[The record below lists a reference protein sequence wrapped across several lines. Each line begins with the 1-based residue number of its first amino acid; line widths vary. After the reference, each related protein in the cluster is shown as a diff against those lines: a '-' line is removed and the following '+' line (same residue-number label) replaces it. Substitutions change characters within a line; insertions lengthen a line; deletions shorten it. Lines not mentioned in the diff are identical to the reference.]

1 MQDDTDTARATD
13 SVYDRIERARG
24 ALTGPQIAIAV
35 ALVAALGFTL
45 LFVQDP
51 MLHDSLHN
59 FRHSAG
65 ITCH

>member
-1 MQDDTDTARATD
+1 MQDEPAQETDD
-13 SVYDRIERARG
+13 SVYDRLDRART
-24 ALTGPQIAIAV
+24 ALSGTQMAIGL

>member
-1 MQDDTDTARATD
+1 MQDDTDTTRATD
-13 SVYDRIERARG
+13 SVYDRIERAR
-24 ALTGPQIAIAV
+24 ASLTGPQIAIAV

>member
-1 MQDDTDTARATD
+1 MQDDTDTKHATD
-13 SVYDRIERARG
+13 SVYDRIERAK
-24 ALTGPQIAIAV
+24 ASLTGPQIAIAV